1 MFTLHLIP
9 EPTWIDMPFK
19 VRLLV
24 DPPSALMM
32 DAVRDELLEDA
43 EPAATAED
51 DAEPEDAG
59 HQPSPRKRDLP
70 VGAHAWVSRVAPRV
84 VRDWRGVADKDGNTI
99 AANADTIAALMRDDR
114 MCQAFWRRYVLPV
127 LNAAD
132 AEKSEGNG

>member
-1 MFTLHLIP
+1 MFTLHLTP

-43 EPAATAED
+43 EPAAKAED
-51 DAEPEDAG
+51 AEEPQDA
-59 HQPSPRKRDLP
+59 PRKRDLP

-84 VRDWRGVADKDGNTI
+84 IRDWRGVADTDGNTI
-99 AANADTIAALMRDDR
+99 AADPDTIAALMRDDR